1 MTDTTKDAERE
12 EQKRLARER
21 MQRLR
26 AERKATGYAKPLEPV
41 EKLADSIPEA
51 ARMLGIAPN
60 TAYRAVATGELP
72 SVKIGGRILVP
83 RAALKA
89 MLAKVGE

>member
-1 MTDTTKDAERE
+1 MTDTTKDLEQE
-12 EQKRLARER
+12 ELKRLARER

-26 AERKATGYAKPLEPV
+26 AERRATGYTKPLEPV

-60 TAYRAVATGELP
+60 TAYRAVAAGQLP
-72 SVKIGGRILVP
+72 SIQIGDRILIP
-83 RAALKA
+83 RVALEA
-89 MLAKVGE
+89 LLAKAGA